1 MEFQDG
7 LTDRWFGSAQPVQ
20 TTEEML
26 AMRNTTSQPL
36 VQRRLT
42 GTTRET
48 RSSADEQRIQAL
60 MRQEKQKTIDE
71 AVAAASTKDVGAKW
85 GSG

>member
-1 MEFQDG
+1 
-7 LTDRWFGSAQPVQ
+7 
-20 TTEEML
+20 ML

-36 VQRRLT
+36 VQRRLA

-71 AVAAASTKDVGAKW
+71 AVAAASTKDVDAKW
-85 GSG
+85 GSGSGSPDVFAKMGIQQSDNWPQ